1 MQLIETF
8 GLPLA
13 GVIALGFYISKKDKE
28 AAKQNDWIQ
37 SDLSKD
43 LHTKFN
49 NIHSVVD
56 TDLRM
61 ILIKLIDQQKI
72 MQLDLKK
79 IETSQVTME
88 RITVDIIGKLMDK
101 DGGNGFKNKLEKFLK
116 ENLRRNYD
124 GMDYNKLGMGFT
136 WILYFRKNS
145 KIIAKQKR

>member
-13 GVIALGFYISKKDKE
+13 GVVALGFYISKKDKE

-79 IETSQVTME
+79 IETSQHTME
-88 RITVDIIGKLMDK
+88 RITVEIIGKLMNK
-101 DGGNGFKNKLEKFLK
+101 SSANGFKKKLEQFLE
-116 ENLRRNYD
+116 EN
-124 GMDYNKLGMGFT
+124 
-136 WILYFRKNS
+136 
-145 KIIAKQKR
+145 

>member
-8 GLPLA
+8 GLPVA

-61 ILIKLIDQQKI
+61 ILIKLIDQQKK
-72 MQLDLKK
+72 MQ
-79 IETSQVTME
+79 IEQKGIEKSYKGL
-88 RITVDIIGKLMDK
+88 VDIISKLMHK
-101 DGGNGFKNKLEKFLK
+101 NGNGFKTKLEKFLK
-116 ENLRRNYD
+116 DN
-124 GMDYNKLGMGFT
+124 
-136 WILYFRKNS
+136 
-145 KIIAKQKR
+145 